1 MPIGV
6 RSPAQFCLVMT
17 LALFAYICQGAW
29 LTTVAVFLAETHP
42 ALPAPVLAS
51 AEIGLSYLVSVLL
64 AQRSEPRSFRLSL
77 TFIGIGLASIYRF
90 CWLGTLLL
98 VLGTGWIRP
107 IFVCLIR
114 DTRPVG
120 ITANRAF
127 GLYSVLINI
136 GWVIGG
142 LLTDKVRFSIGWP
155 WVYSSIAAL
164 MAIGLI
170 ISLWLAPRL
179 DNGPV
184 GNTIEHRPT
193 ITSVCG
199 LLAAVVCF
207 YLVSAQFQS
216 VLPLLVESDTVPLSA
231 AVGKI
236 RLTAGSLAAAH
247 GGFVLLLTLFLS
259 IQRGRISS
267 TSLLI
272 GGVLLMSLAL
282 AVLALV
288 GSPVSAWWVLLTV
301 LVVSAAESCVGPSM
315 LALGSELVG
324 LSRNA
329 YWLAAAIG
337 NGASALLGVG
347 WATWSH
353 GAYFGSLAGFCV
365 LVGAVAFATLGRKGA
380 Q

>member
-1 MPIGV
+1 MPDGV
-6 RSPAQFCLVMT
+6 RWPAQFCLVMT

-42 ALPAPVLAS
+42 ALPAPALAS

-64 AQRSEPRSFRLSL
+64 AQWSEPRSFRLSL
-77 TFIGIGLASIYRF
+77 LFIGSGLAILYKF

-98 VLGTGWIRP
+98 ILGTGWMRP
-107 IFVCLIR
+107 IFICLVR
-114 DTRPVG
+114 DTRPAS

-142 LLTDKVRFSIGWP
+142 LITDRVRFSVGWP

-170 ISLWLAPRL
+170 LSLWIEPRL
-179 DNGPV
+179 DNRTAGKTV
-184 GNTIEHRPT
+184 DQSPT
-193 ITSVCG
+193 SMSVCG

-216 VLPLLVESDTVPLSA
+216 VLPLLVENDTVPLSA

-247 GGFVLLLTLFLS
+247 GGFVLLMTLFLS
-259 IQRGRISS
+259 IQGGRISS
-267 TSLLI
+267 ITLLI
-272 GGVLLMSLAL
+272 GGVLLMALAL
-282 AVLALV
+282 AVLAVV
-288 GSPVSAWWVLLTV
+288 GYPLSSWWVVLTV

-324 LSRNA
+324 LGRNA
-329 YWLAAAIG
+329 YWFAAALG
-337 NGASALLGVG
+337 NGASALLGIG

-353 GAYFGSLAGFCV
+353 SAYFGSLAGFCF
-365 LVGAVAFATLGRKGA
+365 LVGAFVFSTLGRKGA
-380 Q
+380 K